1 MSRGSHSPF
10 ARVRGAIA
18 WALLVPAFAWCA
30 GQIASDRW
38 WWSQWLFWIPPA
50 VPLAC
55 ALAAVG
61 VSLRAGS
68 RAASA
73 PVRSTQ
79 RAGGARGIWA
89 SRRLVALRAIACA
102 AAVATG
108 AATLQ
113 WMSWGRWTLA
123 VEPASR
129 SALRIVHLNPRW
141 PGDATDLAAAMMAQS
156 ADVYAISE
164 AGAVLR
170 APAVRE
176 AEHAGAV
183 TLHVG
188 RFAIVSR
195 CPVREARAVYDD
207 GSTAASWVR
216 FGATDGLPEWTML
229 MVDAPRRLRVSRR
242 EIFTALRAA
251 LDAMSLGTPDVVVG
265 DMNTTP
271 GSRAVSDAWPSLRDA
286 SQEAGRG
293 VRGTFPRELPLWAID
308 RCLLTP
314 KWRIIEWRSW
324 DPGRG
329 AHRGQRIEID
339 VRPVSP

>member
-1 MSRGSHSPF
+1 MSGGSRSPF
-10 ARVRGAIA
+10 ARVRNALA
-18 WALLVPAFAWCA
+18 WALLLPALVWGV
-30 GQIASDRW
+30 GQVASDRW

-55 ALAAVG
+55 ALAAAV

-68 RAASA
+68 HVAPAAGRG
-73 PVRSTQ
+73 PK
-79 RAGGARGIWA
+79 RAGRARGMRA
-89 SRRLVALRAIACA
+89 FRRFVAPRAIACA

-113 WMSWGRWTLA
+113 WLSWGRWTGT
-123 VEPASR
+123 VEHASR

-141 PGDATDLAAAMMAQS
+141 PGDATDLAAAMMAES

-170 APAVRE
+170 APAVRA
-176 AEHAGAV
+176 AEDAGAV

-207 GSTAASWVR
+207 GSTAASWIR

-251 LDAMSLGTPDVVVG
+251 LDAMSLGEPDIVVG
-265 DMNTTP
+265 DMNTTT

-308 RCLLTP
+308 RCLVTP
-314 KWRIIEWRSW
+314 KWRVVEWRSW

>member
-1 MSRGSHSPF
+1 M
-10 ARVRGAIA
+10 
-18 WALLVPAFAWCA
+18 
-30 GQIASDRW
+30 
-38 WWSQWLFWIPPA
+38 
-50 VPLAC
+50 
-55 ALAAVG
+55 
-61 VSLRAGS
+61 RA
-68 RAASA
+68 
-73 PVRSTQ
+73 P
-79 RAGGARGIWA
+79 
-89 SRRLVALRAIACA
+89 RRLVARRAIACA

-113 WMSWGRWTLA
+113 WMSWGRSARTA
-123 VEPASR
+123 EPASR

-170 APAVRE
+170 APAVR
-176 AEHAGAV
+176 AAGDAGAV

-207 GSTAASWVR
+207 GSTAASWIR
-216 FGATDGLPEWTML
+216 FGATDALPEWTML
-229 MVDAPRRLRVSRR
+229 MVDAPRSLRVSRH

-251 LDAMSLGTPDVVVG
+251 LDAMSLGAPDVVVG
-265 DMNTTP
+265 DMNTVP

-308 RCLLTP
+308 RCLVTP
-314 KWRIIEWRSW
+314 KWRILEWRSW

-329 AHRGQRIEID
+329 AHRGQRVEVD
-339 VRPVSP
+339 VQPISP